1 MSRDDLMRRFEQWLD
16 EALAAEEPPAG
27 IDAEMLAALADTN
40 PGTDDEIDRPM
51 DAYTLLAAM
60 TALTHEVKLQGRA
73 FKELHTTIGAEAARV
88 ADEVRTVYREGE
100 RDRRRDAER
109 RGHRE
114 ILGALLDLRDGLWR
128 GLESVRAVESAIP
141 KGAGQSRLVRFFTKR
156 LKNPDAEKL
165 AALTTGYEL
174 GLQRLD
180 QTLDELNAHEIRCQG
195 QPFDPRRMNAIDK
208 EESAGVPDGTVLE
221 VYRTGY
227 EWCGEV
233 FRTAQVK
240 VSRAP
245 SPGQRHE

>member
-1 MSRDDLMRRFEQWLD
+1 MNRDDLLRRFEQWLD

-27 IDAEMLAALADTN
+27 IDAEMLAALADANPETN
-40 PGTDDEIDRPM
+40 DGIDRPI
-51 DAYTLLAAM
+51 DSYTLWAAM

-73 FKELHTTIGAEAARV
+73 FKELHTTMGAQANRV
-88 ADEVRTVYREGE
+88 ADEIRTAYREGE
-100 RDRRRDAER
+100 HDRQRDAER
-109 RGHRE
+109 RGRRE
-114 ILGALLDLRDGLWR
+114 ILGALLDLRDRLWR

-141 KGAGQSRLVRFFTKR
+141 KSAGQSWLVRFFTKR
-156 LKNPDAEKL
+156 RKNPDAEKL

-174 GLQRLD
+174 GLERLD
-180 QTLDELNAHEIRCQG
+180 QTLDEFNAYEIHCEG

-208 EESAGVPDGTVLE
+208 EESAVVPEGTVLE

-233 FRTAQVK
+233 FRPAQVK

-245 SPGQRHE
+245 VAGQRHE